1 MSLHIFSLQSAP
13 LEQEIPRE
21 QYLKQ
26 LREDLGAA
34 GTLESISEEQLEQV
48 GKADKRSLAH
58 ISDRA
63 MLLSGY
69 LSWQMYESP
78 DTSLVPAIHI
88 RMAAEG
94 HASNDMLCVFACG
107 VIGG

>member
-69 LSWQMYESP
+69 LSWQMYER
-78 DTSLVPAIHI
+78 VRI
-88 RMAAEG
+88 RV
-94 HASNDMLCVFACG
+94 SYLLYTFVWRLRVMLLMTCFVFACG
-107 VIGG
+107 LIGG